1 MTDETLKKEVAE
13 LRKEV
18 ETLRKEVKELT
29 KTMDEWEDWFT
40 GLPGDIVTEIP

>member
-29 KTMDEWEDWFT
+29 KTMDEWEDWFA
-40 GLPGDIVTEIP
+40 GLP